1 MVVIVTGGT
10 FGIGRAISVLLAE
23 RGHHVVAFG
32 LDARQPSSTAEGGT
46 AALNAE
52 AARCGLPI
60 VALEADVSIS
70 ADVEHVIDTAL
81 ARFGRIDALV
91 NNAAIGPL
99 GTILEHDEAMFDRI
113 MDVNVKG
120 VYLCC
125 RTVLPHLMANGGGS
139 IVNIGSGA
147 GWGKPNIFAY
157 ATSKGAIFALSQ
169 SLAYDFFH
177 DNVRVNTVIPGG
189 GGIPTLNPASE
200 QPLSKETLS
209 MLGRKGMDAGS
220 PIFVRIFK
228 EESELEVWKA
238 RDDGRF
244 YHFKTYPI
252 CNWSGNVG
260 PAASQPVH
268 HGTLLLIGGGLDDAA
283 TIVVVAGINL
293 HKRKY

>member
-70 ADVEHVIDTAL
+70 ADVERVIDTAL

-189 GGIPTLNPASE
+189 GGIPTGMSLERRAGPLGASMGSAPGTAAGRPATE
-200 QPLSKETLS
+200 
-209 MLGRKGMDAGS
+209 DD
-220 PIFVRIFK
+220 I
-228 EESELEVWKA
+228 A
-238 RDDGRF
+238 R
-244 YHFKTYPI
+244 
-252 CNWSGNVG
+252 
-260 PAASQPVH
+260 
-268 HGTLLLIGGGLDDAA
+268 
-283 TIVVVAGINL
+283 VVAFVLSSDATVLSGAIIDVGSFAMQGGPIPNP
-293 HKRKY
+293 RTTA